1 MQDLVGMLA
10 GEAGTHC
17 VLEIR
22 VASNKTS
29 VSSETVSIT
38 RANLQPITNF
48 QLNHYYAQHPKLVT
62 PDLMMGE
69 VDNTTR
75 LRRESLCV
83 V

>member
-1 MQDLVGMLA
+1 MLA

-29 VSSETVSIT
+29 VSSETVSIP
-38 RANLQPITNF
+38 RANLQLETQF
-48 QLNHYYAQHPKLVT
+48 QFNHCYAQHPKLVT

-69 VDNTTR
+69 VDNMTCW
-75 LRRESLCV
+75 RRETLCV

>member
-1 MQDLVGMLA
+1 MQDLVGMLS

-38 RANLQPITNF
+38 RAKFQPETHF
-48 QLNHYYAQHPKLVT
+48 QVNHCYARHPKLVT
-62 PDLMMGE
+62 PDLMMGD

-75 LRRESLCV
+75 LRRETLCV

>member
-38 RANLQPITNF
+38 RANLQPETHF
-48 QLNHYYAQHPKLVT
+48 QVNHYYAQHPKLVT

-75 LRRESLCV
+75 LRREPLCV